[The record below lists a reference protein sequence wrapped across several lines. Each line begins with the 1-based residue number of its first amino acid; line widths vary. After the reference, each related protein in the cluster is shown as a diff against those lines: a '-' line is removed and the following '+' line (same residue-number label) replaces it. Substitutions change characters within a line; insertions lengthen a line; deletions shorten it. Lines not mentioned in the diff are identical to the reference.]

1 MKTNKTPLI
10 PPLLVDTKFVI
21 GMKTNADSSDQF
33 YAEQCTPL
41 KKSSVLPINQI
52 FLTQSRLVSLDFNK
66 DETFKIVTALNTHK
80 TYGHDDILHKKIK
93 FSI

>member
-1 MKTNKTPLI
+1 M
-10 PPLLVDTKFVI
+10 DTKFLT

-52 FLTQSRLVSLDFNK
+52 CLAQSRLVSLDFNK

-80 TYGHDDILHKKIK
+80 TYGHDDTCTKI
-93 FSI
+93 